1 MRYRDI
7 FRYAYL
13 YFCREA
19 ISDRGGNNERQRDVL
34 PVLERKTAEM

>member
-1 MRYRDI
+1 MRYKDI

-19 ISDRGGNNERQRDVL
+19 ISDGNGERQRDAL
-34 PVLERKTAEM
+34 SVLERKTAEM